1 MSSSN
6 STGDVIDP
14 KVFADLQETAGADFI
29 VELVDEFLDEA
40 PQLLARMHAALA
52 ADDSAAFRRAAHSLK
67 SNGLTFGASAFA
79 AQARALEL
87 GEGELLGPA
96 GLARLETLYAQVAAQ
111 LKELCDGH

>member
-1 MSSSN
+1 MSDSK
-6 STGDVIDP
+6 STEDVIDRG
-14 KVFADLQETAGADFI
+14 VFAELRETAGADFV

-52 ADDSAAFRRAAHSLK
+52 ADDSAALRRAAHSLK
-67 SNGLTFGASAFA
+67 SNGLTFGAPAFA

-87 GEGELLGPA
+87 GDGELLGRA

-111 LKELCDGH
+111 LKELCDDH